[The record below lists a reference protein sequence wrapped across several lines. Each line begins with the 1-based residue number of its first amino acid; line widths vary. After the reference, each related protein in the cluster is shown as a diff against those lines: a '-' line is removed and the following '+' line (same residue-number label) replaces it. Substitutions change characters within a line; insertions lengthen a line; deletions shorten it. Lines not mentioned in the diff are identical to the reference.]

1 MKLHLKNCIYQR
13 LEFKAFPSTAPYTTK
28 LRINYMQYFVIFK
41 LFLMLPC
48 EATNTPLPYICLQKN
63 PYKMFQ
69 VFNLLGIGLR
79 TSGMRIS
86 TKAWYITWSQLHIH
100 FRIDSFLHR
109 VISFALGSRL
119 SISLRLLVFKKMQ
132 QINK

>member
-1 MKLHLKNCIYQR
+1 MDKLYSILYNFLYNFQNFFLSCLVRHKYTSIIY
-13 LEFKAFPSTAPYTTK
+13 T
-28 LRINYMQYFVIFK
+28 
-41 LFLMLPC
+41 
-48 EATNTPLPYICLQKN
+48 CLQKN
-63 PYKMFQ
+63 LYTMFQ
-69 VFNLLGIGLR
+69 MLNLLGIGLR

-119 SISLRLLVFKKMQ
+119 SISLRLLVLQKCSKLINHNAFMATRGMVQ
-132 QINK
+132 QLTGQC